1 MKRLISA
8 TVAVAT
14 AFILGCGDGSSITD
28 IEVDYDQQDIF
39 SAIPVDVE
47 YNDYKVKVV
56 DDNIINAKVRA
67 SECKSYQE
75 IEGEEGWYYL
85 KDCIAKPTYITVEN
99 GEIGESG
106 VKQTFPL
113 VLNVGLTD
121 KEDNFVV
128 TPLTTLVA
136 DANETEARNIAKHLG
151 LELND
156 IFDDPDDVK
165 ERVDVNLT
173 NTLQKVNA
181 IYLKAE
187 SDGAIADRLKFIK
200 IVREKIEKT
209 EVEEGDFNV
218 TEVAQKVEDE
228 SQKDPSLFGLIFI
241 GDLKNKSDILSEIH
255 KAQNPNK
262 VTFLGLVFDKI
273 LGDANISV
281 YRVDNN
287 MSLLEKETKTDE
299 NGKWEIEINQT
310 VADMIMDEDFI
321 IMFEAKKDKI
331 LLKSSMS
338 SSKLR
343 EIIKKHKKVTPTRTP
358 DLIISNITTAENAV
372 LKKRGALE
380 RVDSFE
386 NNKTELKTYYTDK
399 VLTIATA
406 IKNVVDKMI
415 DDEDNSGDELGDEYD
430 DVYEFAY
437 NNIEDAEELNVTE
450 HIENNATDEK
460 REEIEENP
468 LLSQQLTFTQNEN
481 EDVNDTNE
489 FEETAKNKGYTFY
502 RLLAYYKEGD
512 DGKMGTDDDIFVRE
526 YTKIVT
532 LPGKYETKTCYLYG
546 NDSHS
551 WKDCKVSKIETANFS
566 NGYYNFRDG
575 DNTFSYGYES
585 SDDIYV
591 KKLEKTY
598 TLYTITLQKLKA
610 NEILDTTPEVL
621 VDDFDVVDIFRRVS
635 DEDKDSFEELKTR
648 LKGKTRDEVNIE
660 LNRYIKERMDDIQD
674 YFAEKE

>member
-1 MKRLISA
+1 
-8 TVAVAT
+8 
-14 AFILGCGDGSSITD
+14 
-28 IEVDYDQQDIF
+28 
-39 SAIPVDVE
+39 
-47 YNDYKVKVV
+47 
-56 DDNIINAKVRA
+56 
-67 SECKSYQE
+67 
-75 IEGEEGWYYL
+75 
-85 KDCIAKPTYITVEN
+85 
-99 GEIGESG
+99 
-106 VKQTFPL
+106 
-113 VLNVGLTD
+113 
-121 KEDNFVV
+121 
-128 TPLTTLVA
+128 
-136 DANETEARNIAKHLG
+136 
-151 LELND
+151 
-156 IFDDPDDVK
+156 
-165 ERVDVNLT
+165 
-173 NTLQKVNA
+173 
-181 IYLKAE
+181 
-187 SDGAIADRLKFIK
+187 
-200 IVREKIEKT
+200 
-209 EVEEGDFNV
+209 
-218 TEVAQKVEDE
+218 
-228 SQKDPSLFGLIFI
+228 
-241 GDLKNKSDILSEIH
+241 
-255 KAQNPNK
+255 
-262 VTFLGLVFDKI
+262 
-273 LGDANISV
+273 
-281 YRVDNN
+281 
-287 MSLLEKETKTDE
+287 
-299 NGKWEIEINQT
+299 
-310 VADMIMDEDFI
+310 MIMDEDFI

-343 EIIKKHKKVTPTRTP
+343 EIIKNHKKVTPTRTP

-460 REEIEENP
+460 RKEIEENP

-502 RLLAYYKEGD
+502 RLLAYYKKGD

-660 LNRYIKERMDDIQD
+660 LNRYIKERMDDIQN